1 MPLIL
6 MPNDLCLLVFECFP
20 GLSSNPSAMPLYLMK
35 CDMYIWSILGGCR
48 LLLKL
53 IMHTRVTPHWGEQ
66 PGHTVLSNVPPPQFM
81 SLMTPILSETMQI
94 FYPTYFSLSYTL
106 CNHSQDGE
114 QDERFWQSG
123 LAIIHTTM
131 SSSVKL
137 CILLMKSKI
146 QIGPMLYAVKF
157 CILWLVRTRQGGPIP
172 YAVKC
177 CYLFMLSKM
186 QVGH

>member
-1 MPLIL
+1 MAYILLSGHVYVNLCSKIVLIFSSQGHVLNYVRRCFFWCKLSMPLIL

-114 QDERFWQSG
+114 QDERIYSW
-123 LAIIHTTM
+123 
-131 SSSVKL
+131 
-137 CILLMKSKI
+137 
-146 QIGPMLYAVKF
+146 
-157 CILWLVRTRQGGPIP
+157 
-172 YAVKC
+172 
-177 CYLFMLSKM
+177 
-186 QVGH
+186 